1 MKQKIIQQGAEAKIL
16 HQKNNIIKHRIS
28 KGYRH
33 PDLDKKIIKR
43 RSKSEAK
50 LLNKAA
56 SLIPSPK
63 AELNDFNKIS
73 MPYLQGKKLS
83 ENLEKLNWKTI
94 SKTIGEQIAA
104 LHDGDIIHRF
114 WSWIHQQQDRRQSSR
129 STPNK
134 TSLRSKTF
142 LNLEICLAN
151 NNKKL
156 QI

>member
-56 SLIPSPK
+56 SL
-63 AELNDFNKIS
+63 F
-73 MPYLQGKKLS
+73 
-83 ENLEKLNWKTI
+83 
-94 SKTIGEQIAA
+94 
-104 LHDGDIIHRF
+104 HRF